1 MRDICEIAGDI
12 ARDPSLTGTARAT
25 SMPYLDGLKCVRTSS
40 DMFGMDNAGHLVA
53 YALGNLKS
61 WRGESARALKAE
73 LKAHI

>member
-12 ARDPSLTGTARAT
+12 ARDPSLKGTARAT
-25 SMPYLDGLKCVRTSS
+25 SMPYLYGLQSVRTSS
-40 DMFGMDNAGHLVA
+40 DMYGMDNAGHMVA
-53 YALGNLKS
+53 YALVNLQS